1 MERESQK
8 NLPEYGRFGFS
19 NCRDDVDID
28 ELFES
33 VGNRKKTQSKAS
45 SRDCKST

>member
-8 NLPEYGRFGFS
+8 NLPEYGRFGIS

-33 VGNRKKTQSKAS
+33 VGNRKKNSIQGIVTWL
-45 SRDCKST
+45 